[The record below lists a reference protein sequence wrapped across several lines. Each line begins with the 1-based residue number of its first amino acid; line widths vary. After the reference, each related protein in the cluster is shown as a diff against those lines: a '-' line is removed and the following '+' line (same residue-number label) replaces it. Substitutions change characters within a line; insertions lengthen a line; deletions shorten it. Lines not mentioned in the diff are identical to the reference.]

1 MVHSLSPDA
10 ASWLA
15 LNMVYDQ
22 WPAVRGEVAGLTA
35 TRDDVS
41 RLQCQGVQHLAG
53 AVPGLGDKLALV
65 RRSAVYA
72 QECERLE
79 ADWARLITLPEASYP
94 DALRWLPDPPPVL
107 YARGELLPQDRL
119 AIAVVGSRRPSR
131 YGRSMAERFG
141 AELAEHGF
149 TVVSGLA
156 RGVDGLAHR
165 GALRAGGR
173 TIAVLGCGVNR
184 VYPPEHRGLCE
195 DICAQGAVLSEFGFD
210 TRPQRWNF
218 PRRNRIIS
226 GLTLGVVVVEATER
240 SGSLLTARHAAE
252 QGREV
257 FAVPGRIDVES
268 SRGAH
273 RLIQGGAKLV
283 TGAGD
288 ILDELP
294 EAVRETALKF
304 AVTPATVEEAAP
316 DLSAPESRVLA
327 LLGAEETHIEALI
340 AASQLPAHRVASIL
354 ATLELRGLA
363 RQFPGKFFARSPFRD
378 VDAPPA
384 RRSDDPT

>member
-1 MVHSLSPDA
+1 M
-10 ASWLA
+10 
-15 LNMVYDQ
+15 
-22 WPAVRGEVAGLTA
+22 
-35 TRDDVS
+35 
-41 RLQCQGVQHLAG
+41 
-53 AVPGLGDKLALV
+53 
-65 RRSAVYA
+65 
-72 QECERLE
+72 
-79 ADWARLITLPEASYP
+79 PEASYP

-141 AELAEHGF
+141 AELAEQGF

-304 AVTPATVEEAAP
+304 AVTPALGRRGRARPVGAGIPRPGAAGRRGDP
-316 DLSAPESRVLA
+316 YRSGHRGQPIAGSPRRQYIGYPRA
-327 LLGAEETHIEALI
+327 ARAGAAVSGQI
-340 AASQLPAHRVASIL
+340 
-354 ATLELRGLA
+354 
-363 RQFPGKFFARSPFRD
+363 FRAQS
-378 VDAPPA
+378 VP
-384 RRSDDPT
+384 